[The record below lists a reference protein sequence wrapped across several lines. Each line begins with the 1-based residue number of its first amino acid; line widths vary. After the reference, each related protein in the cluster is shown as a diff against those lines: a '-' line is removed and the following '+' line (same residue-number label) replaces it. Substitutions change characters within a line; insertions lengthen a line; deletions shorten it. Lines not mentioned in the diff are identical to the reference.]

1 MFHSCSSGGS
11 NFGDYSPFES
21 SSSMDER
28 SSIALEATLRE
39 HDEDLVITKSTL
51 PKIRAT
57 YHISGMNLFG
67 MKKAIAAWAPCPKTS
82 RPAIKPTAKEPVPVE
97 VGPHAKKL
105 KRSDDS
111 VDLIKG
117 ASPKPTLK
125 PKPMP
130 EGPRGEG
137 SNRKKEKG
145 VARPHSMRDVC
156 WVRV

>member
-1 MFHSCSSGGS
+1 MFPSCSSGGS

-28 SSIALEATLRE
+28 SSMALEATLRE

-57 YHISGMNLFG
+57 YHVSGMNLFG
-67 MKKAIAAWAPCPKTS
+67 MKKVIVAWAPCPKTS
-82 RPAIKPTAKEPVPVE
+82 RPTVKPTAKELVPVE

-111 VDLIKG
+111 VGLIKG

-130 EGPRGEG
+130 EALGGRGAIERKRRG
-137 SNRKKEKG
+137 SP
-145 VARPHSMRDVC
+145 VPTP
-156 WVRV
+156 